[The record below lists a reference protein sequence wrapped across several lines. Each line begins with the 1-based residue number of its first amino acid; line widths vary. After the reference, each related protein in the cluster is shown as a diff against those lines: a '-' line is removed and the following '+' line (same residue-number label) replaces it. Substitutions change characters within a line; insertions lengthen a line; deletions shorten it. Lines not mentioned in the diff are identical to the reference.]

1 MAPYGLRSGHQGR
14 LAGATVTIPVTHS
27 LEERPP
33 ELHRRAPVR
42 DQPSRVPYG
51 VRRRL
56 GLGLTGLV
64 AIVLANAGV
73 LLVLAARYHATIS
86 SLERDAGLARRA
98 RALGVFAREQY
109 IHEAHT
115 IIVGDRSHVGHQQE
129 WVATFGART
138 GELARELPER
148 DRPTLNAIVAQ
159 SAELQRVFATEVLPA
174 VDRGDRDGIRD
185 AHERAESLVEQ
196 MITGADA
203 LGDRFEQRALDASRR
218 ADGSERVAIGLGG
231 VLSMLAAAVAL
242 IAARRVW
249 AGVAAPLAALQS
261 TAERVA
267 SGDAAARVGALP
279 AAELAVVGRA
289 FDLMLDR
296 LARREEEL
304 VHAERLAVVG
314 RLAAGVAHEINNPLG
329 VIRGY
334 LKTMLDEVKEEGL
347 GAELAILDEEAL
359 ACQRIVEDLLTYA
372 RVPAL
377 ALTPTDAATLVGEA
391 IERLQAAGEVGGC
404 EVRARV
410 ETATLQIDPLR
421 MRQVV
426 VNLLRNGAQAMGGVG
441 PLDVD
446 GRRGPGGEYEVI
458 VADRGPGVA
467 PEVRASLFEPFA
479 SARPGGTGL
488 GLAVCEGIVRAHDGE
503 IAVRDR
509 AGGGTEFVVRL
520 PGAARGGR
528 RGADT

>member
-1 MAPYGLRSGHQGR
+1 
-14 LAGATVTIPVTHS
+14 VTQPVTRP

-33 ELHRRAPVR
+33 ELHPRRAPER
-42 DQPSRVPYG
+42 NQPSREPFG

-56 GLGLTGLV
+56 GFGLTGLV
-64 AIVLANAGV
+64 AIVVANAVV
-73 LLVLAARYHATIS
+73 LLLLAARYHTTLS
-86 SLERDAGLARRA
+86 SLERDTTLARRA

-115 IIVGDRSHVGHQQE
+115 IILGDHSHVGHQQE
-129 WVATFGART
+129 WVTTFGVRT
-138 GELARELPER
+138 GELAREVPTH
-148 DRPTLNAIVAQ
+148 DRRMLDTIVAQ
-159 SAELQRVFATEVLPA
+159 SAALQRVFAVEVLPA
-174 VDRGDRDGIRD
+174 VDRDDRDGIRD
-185 AHERAESLVEQ
+185 AHEHAEALVGH
-196 MITGADA
+196 MIAAADA

-218 ADGSERVAIGLGG
+218 ADGSARVAIGLSG
-231 VLSMLAAAVAL
+231 VLSMLAAVVAL

-249 AGVAAPLAALQS
+249 AGVAAPLATLQS

-289 FDLMLDR
+289 FDQMLDR

-347 GAELAILDEEAL
+347 RAELAILDEEAL

-377 ALTPTDAATLVGEA
+377 ALTPSDAATLVGEA

-404 EVRARV
+404 EVRAKV

-441 PLDVD
+441 PLEVD
-446 GRRGPGGEYEVI
+446 GRRGPGGEYEVV

-467 PEVRASLFEPFA
+467 LELRANLFEPFA

-488 GLAVCEGIVRAHDGE
+488 GLAVCEGIVRAHGGE

-520 PGAARGGR
+520 PGAATAGR